1 MLFITTIFVSGVLQ
15 YLGKTRLY
23 NGAPRSLHRDRLL
36 YQSASSFEDVSA
48 TDGLQM
54 LLMHIRERIL
64 IDFVDQT
71 TSRLPQ
77 TWPNIVILCN
87 GLMESFTK

>member
-1 MLFITTIFVSGVLQ
+1 VLFITTIFVSGVLQ

-54 LLMHIRERIL
+54 LLMHIRKFSIIIIRTFSMLSSFQL
-64 IDFVDQT
+64 IIICF
-71 TSRLPQ
+71 
-77 TWPNIVILCN
+77 
-87 GLMESFTK
+87 GLDDSGA

>member
-15 YLGKTRLY
+15 YLSKTRLY
-23 NGAPRSLHRDRLL
+23 YGALRSLHRDRLL

-54 LLMHIRERIL
+54 LLMHIRKLSIIIIRTFSMLSSFQL
-64 IDFVDQT
+64 IIICF
-71 TSRLPQ
+71 
-77 TWPNIVILCN
+77 
-87 GLMESFTK
+87 GLDDSGA